1 MHVFRNEKVTG
12 SNPVSSPRCPGKECE
27 TLSLSQKAYVHRR
40 LSDRSLITPL
50 TLVLEQRACS
60 PNHAMIDRC
69 QVSRGLTSLVP
80 QTRHK
85 TSILP
90 LNAWSQG
97 FDRIFRNEEVTGSNP
112 VSSTNAHLLTPVLG
126 APRLMCFPIDEQS
139 EEHLS

>member
-69 QVSRGLTSLVP
+69 QVSRGLTFARPTDAP
-80 QTRHK
+80 QDLYFALK
-85 TSILP
+85 P
-90 LNAWSQG
+90 L
-97 FDRIFRNEEVTGSNP
+97 VTG
-112 VSSTNAHLLTPVLG
+112 
-126 APRLMCFPIDEQS
+126 F
-139 EEHLS
+139 